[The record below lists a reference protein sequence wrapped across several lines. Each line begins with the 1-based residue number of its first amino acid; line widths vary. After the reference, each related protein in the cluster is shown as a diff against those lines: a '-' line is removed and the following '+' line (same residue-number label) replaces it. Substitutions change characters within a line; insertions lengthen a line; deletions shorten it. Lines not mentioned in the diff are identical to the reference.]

1 MDQCCDAQVLIVE
14 DYALIAMYVEDL
26 LDEAGYNRVCTIS
39 SCEAALDWLQRHTP
53 QFAIIE
59 MQMEG
64 GNCEAVARLLEQR
77 SIPYVVHT
85 AASANDPDGIMQ
97 RHPDCFCLSKPCDP
111 EQFLGTIRSLSALR
125 SLP

>member
-1 MDQCCDAQVLIVE
+1 MDQCCDVQVLVVE

-26 LDEAGYNRVCTIS
+26 LDEAGYTNVCTMS
-39 SCEAALDWLQRHTP
+39 SCEAALGWLQRHTP

-64 GNCEAVARLLEQR
+64 GNCEAVACLLEQR

-85 AASANDPDGIMQ
+85 SAIASDPDGILQ

-111 EQFLGTIRSLSALR
+111 EQFLCAIKAMPVSRLIS
-125 SLP
+125 